1 MAFEKI
7 AGFFSNSCE
16 TCDEPKIKNKKM
28 LVTHYYVGN
37 YEKVKA
43 AVSNVCQNELELIL
57 MNVDDHYKELLFEN
71 KKESL
76 IVTIAS
82 VSANESSVDVKVKL
96 NRSIGFN
103 KPQKILDMFYNSLNR
118 KLILKRIGGTKDE

>member
-1 MAFEKI
+1 
-7 AGFFSNSCE
+7 
-16 TCDEPKIKNKKM
+16 M

-43 AVSNVCQNELELIL
+43 AVSNVCQNELGLIL